1 MRPSHRSLAARTP
14 PFQRVKV
21 VRRIGSWNPD
31 TRKTTLTASQTKTVP
46 ASRRV
51 TFSNNHDIRGVIRRE
66 DMTEDDFASI
76 WYCKEDFK
84 AMKRDYMP
92 TLKKMAKELPL
103 EFDEESRGLEH
114 KTPKGSKRRHKNRLV
129 SIDAVLREQD
139 RQWERKLGD
148 QGFIAELYIQAT
160 AHCRLEASIKAKED
174 EEYIRKHVEEESFQD
189 VIDECGES
197 ALSLGWSL
205 NEESYV
211 ESPEE
216 RDKSIVCDGESLET
230 STFQERGE
238 QSCIE
243 VKRVS
248 ACMILAVA

>member
-1 MRPSHRSLAARTP
+1 VRPSHRSLAARTP
-14 PFQRVKV
+14 PFQRVRV
-21 VRRIGSWNPD
+21 IRRIGSWNPD
-31 TRKTTLTASQTKTVP
+31 TRKTTPTSSHTKAVHS
-46 ASRRV
+46 SRRV
-51 TFSNNHDIRGVIRRE
+51 TFSNNHDIRCVIRRE

-84 AMKRDYMP
+84 EMKRDYMP
-92 TLKKMAKELPL
+92 ALKKMAKELPL

-129 SIDAVLREQD
+129 SVDVVLREQD

-160 AHCRLEASIKAKED
+160 AHCRLEASLKAKED
-174 EEYIRKHVEEESFQD
+174 EEYVKQHVEEESFHD
-189 VIDECGES
+189 VIHECGES

-205 NEESYV
+205 REESNL

-216 RDKSIVCDGESLET
+216 GDESIVCDGKSLET
-230 STFQERGE
+230 STFQERGG
-238 QSCIE
+238 QSCVE

-248 ACMILAVA
+248 ACIIQAVG